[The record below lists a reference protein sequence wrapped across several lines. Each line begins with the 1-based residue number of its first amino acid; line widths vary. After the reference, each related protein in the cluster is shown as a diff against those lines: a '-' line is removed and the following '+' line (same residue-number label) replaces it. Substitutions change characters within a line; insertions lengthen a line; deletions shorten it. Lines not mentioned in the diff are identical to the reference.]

1 MGWLNAVHGQRQPP
15 PEPTTDNDTHC
26 ASQPSRNLQSS
37 KADQTQLMSKIL
49 TSTHVIQQLTHIK
62 KKNPPTAPHDVHLS
76 SPSPSPPSSPSPS
89 LSSLQTQTA
98 STTKQGTAKNSRS
111 TTTNNEQP
119 TNKQRTMNGDQ
130 RNGQT
135 TTKEQ
140 RTTTNNDEGRRTKDD
155 EGRRTTKDEGRRT
168 TNDEL
173 KFCVVIHS
181 SFVVRSFVRSFVC
194 SKERH

>member
-1 MGWLNAVHGQRQPP
+1 MASDNHHQNRRL
-15 PEPTTDNDTHC
+15 TTTRI
-26 ASQPSRNLQSS
+26 ARRNLQGISS
-37 KADQTQLMSKIL
+37 QVKPTKPNSCPRYSLQL
-49 TSTHVIQQLTHIK
+49 TSFNNSLISKRKTHPRHLTMY
-62 KKNPPTAPHDVHLS
+62 TLVHRHRHRHRHHHCRRCK
-76 SPSPSPPSSPSPS
+76 PR
-89 LSSLQTQTA
+89 LQV
-98 STTKQGTAKNSRS
+98 SISKQGTAKNSRS